1 MDVHYTPPGMRG
13 RQMSEAT
20 LTATATVAEVTDVQ
34 AGAFV
39 QWLRPGEARPE
50 FAIVADAATAATQP
64 S

>member
-1 MDVHYTPPGMRG
+1 
-13 RQMSEAT
+13 MSEAT